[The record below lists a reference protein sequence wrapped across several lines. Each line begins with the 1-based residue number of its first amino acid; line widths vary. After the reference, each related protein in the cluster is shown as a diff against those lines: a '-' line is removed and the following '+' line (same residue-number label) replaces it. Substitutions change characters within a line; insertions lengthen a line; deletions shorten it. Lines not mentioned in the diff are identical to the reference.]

1 MRLQELRV
9 LPSVLPEQRFNFA
22 PRMKSFSAVLDA
34 FSPRVDSLTR
44 RTFGASVVQ
53 MSVSAGRDSF
63 AWNSE
68 SHVYVNRSV
77 PFQLLPLMTPRVQT
91 QQVNRLK
98 LCLKCVFLQVLLI

>member
-1 MRLQELRV
+1 MRLEEELRV
-9 LPSVLPEQRFNFA
+9 LPSVLLEQRFSFV
-22 PRMKSFSAVLDA
+22 PRTKSSNAVPAHA
-34 FSPRVDSLTR
+34 FSPRVASLTR
-44 RTFGASVVQ
+44 RTSGASVVQ

-68 SHVYVNRSV
+68 GHVYGNRSV

-98 LCLKCVFLQVLLI
+98 